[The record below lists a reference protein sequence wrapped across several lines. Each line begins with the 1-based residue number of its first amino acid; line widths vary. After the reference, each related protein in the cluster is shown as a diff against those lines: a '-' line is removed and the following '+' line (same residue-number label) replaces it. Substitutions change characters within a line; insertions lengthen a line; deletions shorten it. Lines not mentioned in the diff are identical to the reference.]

1 MSAVTLTKNP
11 ARPGVCLLPWCN
23 SDHRE
28 TRSHWLDHGS
38 AHIREGRMYGR
49 ITWAQ
54 PLDKAAQYLDT
65 GARVYLRVGDANM
78 HLPLRGL
85 ADTAKFLRESGAAE
99 VAEFVERMVVLAADG
114 VKS

>member
-1 MSAVTLTKNP
+1 MSAVTLTKQP

-28 TRSHWLDHGS
+28 TRSWLEHGS

-54 PLDKAAQYLDT
+54 PLDKAAQYLDA

-78 HLPLRGL
+78 HLPLRRL

-99 VAEFVERMVVLAADG
+99 VADFVERMAVLAADG
-114 VKS
+114 VKP

>member
-1 MSAVTLTKNP
+1 MSTVTLIKQP
-11 ARPGVCLLPWCN
+11 ARPHACLLPWCN

-28 TRSHWLDHGS
+28 TRSWLDHGS
-38 AHIREGRMYGR
+38 DHIREGRMYGR

-54 PLDKAAQYLDT
+54 PLDKAARHFDA

-99 VAEFVERMVVLAADG
+99 VAEFVERMAVLAADG
-114 VKS
+114 VKR